1 MVFKMSEEVGKK
13 LLDDHQVTMKE
24 VFECFANG
32 EGIYF
37 EDTRE
42 FNKTTPPTSW
52 FMSPTNH
59 GRVLKICFIRDGEDI
74 TIKTAYEPDDDRPL
88 KLYIRLANLHASWP
102 NEEC

>member
-1 MVFKMSEEVGKK
+1 MVFRMSEDVGAK
-13 LLDDHQVTMKE
+13 LLKDHQVTMKE

-42 FNKTTPPTSW
+42 INKTNPPTMW
-52 FMSPTNH
+52 FVAPTNH
-59 GRVLKICFIRDGEDI
+59 GRLLKICFMWVDGD
-74 TIKTAYEPDDDRPL
+74 TVIKTAYEPDDDRSL
-88 KLYIRLANLHASWP
+88 NLYIQLADLPAYWP